1 MKIRIERYLIRTADR
16 TPAVLIDYHRH
27 VITATKKFLHLPNNL
42 AEDFEIA
49 VDCYVNRGILVTV
62 KRT

>member
-27 VITATKKFLHLPNNL
+27 VITATKKFCIYPTTLPKTL
-42 AEDFEIA
+42 KS
-49 VDCYVNRGILVTV
+49 LLTV
-62 KRT
+62 M